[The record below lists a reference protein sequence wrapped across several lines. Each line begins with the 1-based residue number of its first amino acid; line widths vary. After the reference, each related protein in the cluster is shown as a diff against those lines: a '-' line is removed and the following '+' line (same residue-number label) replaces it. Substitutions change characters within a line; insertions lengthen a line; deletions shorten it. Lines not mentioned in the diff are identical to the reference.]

1 MSEIIFIY
9 ISNHNKRL
17 WISDFLFKGNEL
29 FINEVSD
36 DTFNINEKERNTV
49 ISASKS
55 SSQLNSN
62 NLPRVKFLSDYD
74 VNRSE
79 KESQKQPLLTDKD
92 RAVIEMNNPERWFDE
107 KGLIINK
114 EKFPENKT
122 DTIDNCKL
130 LFIVN
135 SKLIFII
142 ITILFLST
150 V

>member
-1 MSEIIFIY
+1 
-9 ISNHNKRL
+9 
-17 WISDFLFKGNEL
+17 
-29 FINEVSD
+29 
-36 DTFNINEKERNTV
+36 
-49 ISASKS
+49 
-55 SSQLNSN
+55 
-62 NLPRVKFLSDYD
+62 
-74 VNRSE
+74 
-79 KESQKQPLLTDKD
+79 
-92 RAVIEMNNPERWFDE
+92 MNNPERWFDE

>member
-1 MSEIIFIY
+1 
-9 ISNHNKRL
+9 
-17 WISDFLFKGNEL
+17 
-29 FINEVSD
+29 
-36 DTFNINEKERNTV
+36 
-49 ISASKS
+49 
-55 SSQLNSN
+55 
-62 NLPRVKFLSDYD
+62 